1 MAKKINIAEIE
12 AARDQVFAEI
22 DEKLATLSPTSRK
35 AKALRKKRLKL
46 AKKVQ
51 KIKVKAAKRKNIA
64 DPEDEAKKQAA
75 KKAAAEFAR
84 KDKKKKGGISYEKR
98 QGFVGFMF
106 VLPWFMGFLFFFL
119 QPLLMSLNFSF
130 SNIDMFNNYATT
142 WAGMDN
148 YLSALQNATFIQNL
162 TTTLS
167 DLLVNVPVIIVFSL
181 FVAVLLNRK
190 FIGRGLARAIFF
202 LPVIVTTGVVMKAFN
217 AEGDASSV
225 MEGEAAKGLLFE
237 VTDASEI
244 LTKTGLPEG
253 ILDYLTQISDKIF
266 DIIWQSGIQI
276 LLFLAALQG
285 ISPQLYEAS
294 DVEGATAWETFWL
307 ITFPSVAPIIIVNV
321 VYTII
326 DSFSSNDNVL
336 LTQIQSAIDKFD
348 FSTASAM
355 SWMYFI
361 VIFIIIGVIYLLLQK
376 LLVKDN

>member
-12 AARDQVFAEI
+12 AARDKVFAEI
-22 DEKLATLSPTSRK
+22 EEQLATLSPTSRK

-51 KIKVKAAKRKNIA
+51 KIKTKAAKKKNISS
-64 DPEDEAKKQAA
+64 DE
-75 KKAAAEFAR
+75 
-84 KDKKKKGGISYEKR
+84 KKKTKKVDPSLPKFKKKRGGISYEQR

-130 SNIDMFNNYATT
+130 SEISMFNNYATT
-142 WAGMDN
+142 WAGTQN
-148 YLSALQNATFIQNL
+148 YLDALKNPDFVQKL
-162 TTTLS
+162 TTTLG

-190 FIGRGLARAIFF
+190 FIGRGLVRAIFF

-217 AEGDASSV
+217 SESDASAV
-225 MEGEAAKGLLFE
+225 MQGEAAKGTLFA
-237 VTDASEI
+237 VTDAAEI
-244 LTKTGLPEG
+244 LNNTGLPEG
-253 ILDYLTQISDKIF
+253 VLEYMTKISDRIF
-266 DIIWQSGIQI
+266 NIIWQSGIQI

-285 ISPQLYEAS
+285 ISPSLYEAS
-294 DVEGATAWETFWL
+294 DVEGATGWETFWL
-307 ITFPSVAPIIIVNV
+307 ITFPSVSPIIIVNV

-336 LTQIQSAIDKFD
+336 LTLIENKIGNFD
-348 FSTASAM
+348 FATASAM

-361 VIFIIIGVIYLLLQK
+361 LIFIVIGLVYILLQK
-376 LLVKDN
+376 LLIKD

>member
-1 MAKKINIAEIE
+1 MAKKINIAELE

-22 DEKLATLSPTSRK
+22 EEQLATLSPTSRK
-35 AKALRKKRLKL
+35 AKSLRKKRLKL

-51 KIKVKAAKRKNIA
+51 KIKIKASKKKVVSS
-64 DPEDEAKKQAA
+64 EETKKAKKVDPTLP
-75 KKAAAEFAR
+75 KF
-84 KDKKKKGGISYEKR
+84 KKKRGGISYEQR

-130 SNIDMFNNYATT
+130 SEISMFNNYATK
-142 WAGMDN
+142 WIGAQN
-148 YLSALQNATFIQNL
+148 YLDALRKEPDFVQKL
-162 TTTLS
+162 TTTLG

-190 FIGRGLARAIFF
+190 FIGRGLVRAIFF

-217 AEGDASSV
+217 AESDASAV
-225 MEGEAAKGLLFE
+225 MQGEAAKGTLFA
-237 VTDASEI
+237 VTDATE
-244 LTKTGLPEG
+244 LLNNTGLPAGVLE
-253 ILDYLTQISDKIF
+253 YMTKVSDRIF
-266 DIIWQSGIQI
+266 NIIWQSGIQI

-285 ISPQLYEAS
+285 ISPSLYEAS
-294 DVEGATAWETFWL
+294 DVEGATGWETFWL
-307 ITFPSVAPIIIVNV
+307 ITFPSVSPIIIVNV

-336 LTQIQSAIDKFD
+336 LILIENKIGNFD
-348 FSTASAM
+348 FATASAM

-361 VIFIIIGVIYLLLQK
+361 LIFIIIGLVYIVLQK
-376 LLVKDN
+376 LLIKD

>member
-1 MAKKINIAEIE
+1 MAKNINIIEIE
-12 AARDQVFAEI
+12 RQRDEAFAEI
-22 DEKLATLSPTSRK
+22 DKKLADLSPTSK
-35 AKALRKKRLKL
+35 AAVKLRKERLKI

-51 KIKVKAAKRKNIA
+51 KIKIKLAKKKI
-64 DPEDEAKKQAA
+64 DPEEVAKKKKA
-75 KKAAAEFAR
+75 KKADPSLPKF
-84 KDKKKKGGISYEKR
+84 KKKRGGISYEKR

-130 SNIDMFNNYATT
+130 SNIDLFNNYATK
-142 WAGMDN
+142 WAGGQN
-148 YLSALQNATFIQNL
+148 YLEALKNAEFVQKL

-167 DLLVNVPVIIVFSL
+167 DLLVNVPVVIVFSL

-217 AEGDASSV
+217 AESDASTV
-225 MEGEAAKGLLFE
+225 MEGEAAKGTLFE
-237 VTDASEI
+237 VTDATEI
-244 LTKTGLPEG
+244 LRHSGLPASV
-253 ILDYLTQISDKIF
+253 LDYMTQVSDKIF
-266 DIIWQSGIQI
+266 NVIWQSGIQI

-285 ISPQLYEAS
+285 ISPSLYEAS

-307 ITFPSVAPIIIVNV
+307 ITFPSVSPIIVVNV

-326 DSFSSNDNVL
+326 DSFSSNDNAL
-336 LTQIQSAIDKFD
+336 LSMIQSAINRFD
-348 FSTASAM
+348 FATASAM
-355 SWMYFI
+355 SWMYFVI
-361 VIFIIIGVIYLLLQK
+361 IFIIIGVVYLLLQK